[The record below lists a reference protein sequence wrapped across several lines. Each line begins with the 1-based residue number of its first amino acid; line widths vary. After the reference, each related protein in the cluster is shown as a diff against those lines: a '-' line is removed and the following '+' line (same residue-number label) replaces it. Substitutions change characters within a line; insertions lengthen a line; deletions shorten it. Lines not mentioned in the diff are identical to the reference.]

1 MSTPRSAVPDR
12 TKTPR
17 LPVAHEVAE
26 HLQRTP
32 RQLPT
37 HYLYDR
43 LGSTLFEAI
52 CHLPWYRI
60 ATVEQQL
67 LATHARDI
75 HAIAGPVGVVVE
87 LGPGSG
93 EKLVTLLGPRQRAAL
108 QVRLIDV
115 SVEALEQASRALGA
129 VPGLDVQLARAT
141 YEDGLAQLAHAPSVD
156 QTLVVFLGSN
166 IGNFD
171 SADADR
177 LLRAMRTAVGPGS
190 SVLIGAD
197 LVKPEAELLLAYDDP
212 LGVTAAFN
220 RNLLVR
226 LNRELGADFDL
237 GGFAHRAVW
246 NAGASR
252 VEMHLVSLRRQH
264 VCLPSAALELTFEAG
279 ESIWTERSYKYTAG
293 QLRDMLARAGFGVA
307 AQWERDGFALTLATP
322 SRPATT
328 SDQPTHDH

>member
-1 MSTPRSAVPDR
+1 MPRSAVPDR
-12 TKTPR
+12 TSAP
-17 LPVAHEVAE
+17 PSPIAEEVAE
-26 HLQRTP
+26 YLQRTP

-60 ATVEQQL
+60 ATVEQQM
-67 LATHARDI
+67 LAAHARDI
-75 HAIAGPVGVVVE
+75 HACAGPVSTVVE

-93 EKLVTLLGPRQRAAL
+93 EKLVTLLGARQRQAL

-129 VPGLDVQLARAT
+129 VPGLDVQIDRAT
-141 YEDGLAQLAHAPSVD
+141 YEEGLSHLADAASEAR
-156 QTLVVFLGSN
+156 TLVVFLGSN

-171 SADADR
+171 RADGER
-177 LLRAMRTAVGPGS
+177 LLRAMRAAMREGS
-190 SVLIGAD
+190 AVLIGAD
-197 LVKPEAELLLAYDDP
+197 LVKPEADLLLAYDDP

-226 LNRELGADFDL
+226 LNRELDADFDL

-246 NAGASR
+246 NAAASR
-252 VEMHLVSLRRQH
+252 VEMHLVSARRQR
-264 VCLPSAALELTFEAG
+264 VRVPAADLDVTFEAG
-279 ESIWTERSYKYTAG
+279 ESIWTERSYKYTTA
-293 QLRDMLARAGFGVA
+293 QLHDMLTRAGFVVA
-307 AQWERDGFALTLATP
+307 GQWEHDGFALTLA
-322 SRPATT
+322 RA
-328 SDQPTHDH
+328 D

>member
-1 MSTPRSAVPDR
+1 MPRSAVHDR
-12 TKTPR
+12 TDAPQSA
-17 LPVAHEVAE
+17 VAQEVAE

-32 RQLPT
+32 RRLPT

-60 ATVEQQL
+60 ATVEQQM

-75 HAIAGPVGVVVE
+75 HALAGPVDMVVE

-93 EKLVTLLGPRQRAAL
+93 EKLVTLLGARQRQAL
-108 QVRLIDV
+108 QVRLVDV

-129 VPGLDVQLARAT
+129 VPGLDVQRQQAT
-141 YEDGLAQLAHAPSVD
+141 YEDGLARLAGDSAGVS
-156 QTLVVFLGSN
+156 TLVVFLGSN
-166 IGNFD
+166 LGNFD
-171 SADADR
+171 AAEADR
-177 LLRAMRTAVGPGS
+177 LLRAMRAAVGHGS

-212 LGVTAAFN
+212 LGVTSAFN

-226 LNRELGADFDL
+226 ANRELGADFDL

-252 VEMHLVSLRRQH
+252 VEMHLVSLRRQR
-264 VCLPSAALELTFEAG
+264 VCVPAAELELTFEAG
-279 ESIWTERSYKYTAG
+279 ESIWTESSYKYTAG
-293 QLRDMLARAGFGVA
+293 ELRDMLARAGFAVA
-307 AQWERDGFALTLATP
+307 SQWEHDGFALTLAQ
-322 SRPATT
+322 PA
-328 SDQPTHDH
+328 

>member
-1 MSTPRSAVPDR
+1 MPRSAAPDR
-12 TKTPR
+12 TDTQPS
-17 LPVAHEVAE
+17 PIAHEVAE
-26 HLQRTP
+26 HLQRAP

-60 ATVEQQL
+60 ATIEQQM
-67 LATHARDI
+67 LAAHARDI
-75 HAIAGPVGVVVE
+75 HALAGPVAAVVE

-93 EKLVTLLGPRQRAAL
+93 EKLVTLLGERQREAL

-129 VPGLDVQLARAT
+129 VPGLDVQLERAT
-141 YEDGLAQLAHAPSVD
+141 YEDGLARLAAAPSGD
-156 QTLVVFLGSN
+156 QTLLVFLGSN
-166 IGNFD
+166 LGNFD
-171 SADADR
+171 AADADR
-177 LLRAMRTAVGPGS
+177 LLRAMRAAVEHGS

-226 LNRELGADFDL
+226 MNRELGADFDL
-237 GGFAHRAVW
+237 GGFSHRAVW
-246 NAGASR
+246 NASASR
-252 VEMHLVSLRRQH
+252 VEMHLVSRRRQR
-264 VCLPSAALELTFEAG
+264 VSVPAADLELILEAS
-279 ESIWTERSYKYTAG
+279 ESIWTESSYKYTPR
-293 QLRDMLARAGFGVA
+293 QLRDMLGRAGFGIA
-307 AQWERDGFALTLATP
+307 AQWEHDGFALTLGSA
-322 SRPATT
+322 
-328 SDQPTHDH
+328 Q

>member
-1 MSTPRSAVPDR
+1 MSTPPSAVPDR
-12 TKTPR
+12 TDTPQA
-17 LPVAHEVAE
+17 PVALEVAE
-26 HLQRTP
+26 YLQRTP

-60 ATVEQQL
+60 ATIEQQM
-67 LATHARDI
+67 LAAYARDI
-75 HAIAGPVGVVVE
+75 HALAGAVGVVVE

-93 EKLVTLLGPRQRAAL
+93 EKLVTLLGARQRQAL

-129 VPGLDVQLARAT
+129 VPGLDVQLERAT
-141 YEDGLAQLAHAPSVD
+141 YTEGLARLAGAPSGD

-171 SADADR
+171 SVDADR
-177 LLRAMRTAVGPGS
+177 LLQAMRTAVAPGS

-197 LVKPEAELLLAYDDP
+197 LVKPEAELQLAYDDP

-226 LNRELGADFDL
+226 MNRELGADIDV
-237 GGFAHRAVW
+237 GSFAHRAVW
-246 NAGASR
+246 NASASR
-252 VEMHLVSLRRQH
+252 VEMHLVSLRRQR
-264 VCLPSAALELTFEAG
+264 VSVPAAALELVLEAG
-279 ESIWTERSYKYTAG
+279 ESIWTESSYKYTTG
-293 QLRDMLARAGFGVA
+293 QLRDMLARARFGVT
-307 AQWERDGFALTLATP
+307 AQWEHDGFALTLA
-322 SRPATT
+322 RAV
-328 SDQPTHDH
+328 